1 VIAIASDLILKTAR
15 NLIVKVIDIIKL
27 VISGFLDLLEAPIDI
42 PIISSIYK
50 IISGNQLSIL
60 DLICLVGAIPA
71 TIIYKLVAGKTPFPD
86 NSHTQALINAPNFAT
101 LKSLLSGSTSAPAR
115 PKPVSA
121 LSLHSKAPAAKS
133 PSGHIMAFAA
143 QAQVTV
149 QAESPAQT
157 ALDVM
162 NAMCN
167 ILAFPGS
174 LLVANCAFAKG
185 ATEGVASASIR
196 GLAAASYLLYVA
208 PDISGAFIDSSKWY
222 VQMNY
227 SLTII
232 STVKTWTDNF
242 FAPFPLFSPW
252 NDYIS
257 PFAESIINF
266 IWLTTAIAP
275 IILNKSPK
283 TSDWCSMG
291 ANLAFDLGGV
301 ITFLTAKNFPPQV
314 SVVALG
320 IAQNLTVAYGI
331 LGIAVGGE
339 LANGN

>member
-1 VIAIASDLILKTAR
+1 MA
-15 NLIVKVIDIIKL
+15 
-27 VISGFLDLLEAPIDI
+27 
-42 PIISSIYK
+42 
-50 IISGNQLSIL
+50 
-60 DLICLVGAIPA
+60 
-71 TIIYKLVAGKTPFPD
+71 LVA
-86 NSHTQALINAPNFAT
+86 Q
-101 LKSLLSGSTSAPAR
+101 
-115 PKPVSA
+115 
-121 LSLHSKAPAAKS
+121 
-133 PSGHIMAFAA
+133 A
-143 QAQVTV
+143 QAQVAVQAESEPQVATQVAV

-162 NAMCN
+162 NAICN

-174 LLVANCAFAKG
+174 LLVSKCAFVKAE
-185 ATEGVASASIR
+185 TEGLASASIR
-196 GLAAASYLLYVA
+196 GVAAASYLLYVA
-208 PDISGAFIDSSKWY
+208 PDISGAFSDSSEWY

-232 STVKTWTDNF
+232 STVKTWADNT
-242 FAPFPLFSPW
+242 AALSLFSPW
-252 NDYIS
+252 NDYAS

-275 IILNKSPK
+275 IILNTSPK

-291 ANLAFDLGGV
+291 ANLAFDIGGV
-301 ITFLTAKNFPPQV
+301 ITFLTAKSFPLQV
-314 SVVALG
+314 KIVALG